1 MKIEGPKAIN
11 NVDAI
16 EKAPAV
22 ERSTQ
27 AKSVADRV
35 SVDEG
40 KKLADQ
46 VQVARMRAG
55 GARAARL
62 SHIEAAVRGGQYR
75 PDPGQIAEQ
84 ILTAAEL
91 DAKLQSLL
99 GR

>member
-1 MKIEGPKAIN
+1 MKIAGTKGVN
-11 NVDAI
+11 GVDAI
-16 EKAPAV
+16 EKAPAL
-22 ERSTQ
+22 ERTTQ
-27 AKSVADRV
+27 ARAVADRV

-40 KKLADQ
+40 GKLADH

-62 SHIEAAVRGGQYR
+62 NQIETAVRGGQYR

-84 ILTAAEL
+84 ILNAAEV
-91 DAKLQSLL
+91 DAKLQAML

>member
-1 MKIEGPKAIN
+1 MKIDGTRPAKG
-11 NVDAI
+11 VVTV

-22 ERSTQ
+22 ERTTQ
-27 AKSVADRV
+27 TKAVADRV

-40 KKLADQ
+40 TKLADQ
-46 VQVARMRAG
+46 VQVARLRAG

-62 SHIEAAVRGGQYR
+62 SQIEAAVRGGHFR

-84 ILTAAEL
+84 ILNAAEV
-91 DAKLQSLL
+91 DAKLQAML